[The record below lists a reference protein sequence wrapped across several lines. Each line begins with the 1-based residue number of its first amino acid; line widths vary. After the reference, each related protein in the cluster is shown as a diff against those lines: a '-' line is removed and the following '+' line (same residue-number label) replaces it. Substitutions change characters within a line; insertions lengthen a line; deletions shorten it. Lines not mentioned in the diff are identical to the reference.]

1 MHPDKVKVSSCGELP
16 CLSDMAALSSRLVG
30 LAVAGAMLVSLM
42 FVSTVVSAGGDF
54 PSAEGVGSP
63 RPLTRV
69 ERHQELRRVLTTP
82 DEYATPRDE
91 RRRLSVDER
100 DALRR
105 ELRESMRNVYDERR
119 VQRR

>member
-1 MHPDKVKVSSCGELP
+1 MHPDKVNVDRYDDLP
-16 CLSDMAALSSRLVG
+16 CLGAVAALSSRMACLSVSG
-30 LAVAGAMLVSLM
+30 VLLVSLM
-42 FVSTVVSAGGDF
+42 IVSTAVSAGGDF
-54 PSAEGVGSP
+54 PSVDGAVSRQP
-63 RPLTRV
+63 TRL

-82 DEYATPRDE
+82 DEYAVPRDE

-119 VQRR
+119 VKRR